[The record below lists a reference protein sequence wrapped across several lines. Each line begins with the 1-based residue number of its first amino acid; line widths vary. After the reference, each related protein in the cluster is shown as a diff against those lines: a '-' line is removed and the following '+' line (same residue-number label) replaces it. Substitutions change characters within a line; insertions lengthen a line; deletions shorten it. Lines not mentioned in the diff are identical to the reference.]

1 MTTTPAPD
9 KAPSSPL
16 KIDGLEVIEVEFA
29 ETPLSTPNRPVHF
42 KQIVKILL
50 EDGSVTFG
58 CVWPDCGFTRKTAI
72 AVRPH
77 LKVHKSAP
85 DALDVTTLPVGEL
98 LELAKSAQKLRTDLD
113 RATRE
118 RDRLAKSLHDE
129 WKPRALAAERQLNSI
144 QRALAPVR

>member
-1 MTTTPAPD
+1 MTTMLAPD
-9 KAPSSPL
+9 EAPPSRI
-16 KIDGLEVIEVEFA
+16 KVNDLEVIEVEFA
-29 ETPLSTPNRPVHF
+29 ETPLSTPNRPVRF

-50 EDGSVTFG
+50 EDGSVTYG
-58 CVWPDCGFTRKTAI
+58 CAWAGCGFTGKTAI
-72 AVRPH
+72 SVRPH

-98 LELAKSAQKLRTDLD
+98 LELAKSAQTLRTDLE
-113 RATRE
+113 RTTRE
-118 RDRLAKSLHDE
+118 RDRLDKSLHEE